1 MKAVNDIAASQAAPN
16 GSLPRG
22 SSLPLGHGRPV
33 EAKQESE
40 RPCDSDPS
48 ANGGL
53 DMDDLQGDRASES
66 GEEGEA
72 RDQRLD
78 VLIVD
83 VDAGDARWAVIIGA
97 AYRGSSSLI
106 DGERVGS

>member
-1 MKAVNDIAASQAAPN
+1 MKAVNDIAASQAALN
-16 GSLPRG
+16 GTLPRG
-22 SSLPLGHGRPV
+22 SSLPPVHSRSV
-33 EAKQESE
+33 EAKRESE

-48 ANGGL
+48 ANRGL
-53 DMDDLQGDRASES
+53 EKDERQGDRACET

-83 VDAGDARWAVIIGA
+83 VDAGDARWAFTTGA
-97 AYRGSSSLI
+97 Q
-106 DGERVGS
+106 